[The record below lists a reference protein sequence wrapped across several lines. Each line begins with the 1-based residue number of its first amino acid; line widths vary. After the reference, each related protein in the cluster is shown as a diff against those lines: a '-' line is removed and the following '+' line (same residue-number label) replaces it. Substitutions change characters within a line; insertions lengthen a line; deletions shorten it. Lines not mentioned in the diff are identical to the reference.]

1 MPKRIAIVGAG
12 ALGGYVGGTLAH
24 LGHDVT
30 LIDPWPQHVEAIRA
44 RGLEL
49 DGLTPEEKFT
59 ARPKILHLME
69 VQSLI
74 RTPVDVAMVAVKSY
88 DTLWATAL
96 IAPYLSERG
105 FIVSLQNCM
114 NEETIAGVVGWGA
127 VGAVASMI
135 SLDLYEAGRIR
146 KTAAKGGEKHTV
158 FRIGEPHGAITP
170 RVEELVEWFRGID
183 SAKAT
188 TNLWGERWSK
198 LVQNSMGN
206 GVTAAT
212 GLTSGDCLRNP
223 AIRRFQ
229 IALAGEGIRVGQALG
244 YQLEKIRGADPEQIA
259 RANEGDASALAE
271 VEALIVPKAG
281 SNPRA
286 DIQRP
291 SMAQD
296 ILKGRRTEIDAM
308 NGYIARK
315 GAEVG
320 VPAPSHQKLAEIVTR
335 IERGELALAFAFS
348 LRRRSSGYIVNARCS
363 RASPPSGVPTL
374 SISKLLSSIAIT
386 IFISRIAR

>member
-1 MPKRIAIVGAG
+1 MTKRIAIVGAG

-30 LIDPWPQHVEAIRA
+30 LIDPWPEHIETIRG

-49 DGLTPEEKFT
+49 DGMTSEERFVVKNAKAIHVT
-59 ARPKILHLME
+59 EA
-69 VQSLI
+69 QSLARNPI
-74 RTPVDVAMVAVKSY
+74 DVALVAVKSY

-105 FIVSLQNCM
+105 FVVSLQNCM
-114 NEETIAGVVGWGA
+114 NEETIAGVVGWGRT

-135 SLDLYEAGRIR
+135 SVDLYEPGRIR
-146 KTAAKGGEKHTV
+146 RTIAKGGDMYTI
-158 FRIGEPHGAITP
+158 FRIGEPHGRITP

-183 SAKAT
+183 SSKAT

-198 LVQNSMGN
+198 LVQNAMGN

-212 GLTSGDCLRNP
+212 GLTSGECLRDE

-229 IALAGEGIRVGQALG
+229 IRLAGEAVRVGQALG
-244 YQLEKIRGADPEQIA
+244 YQLETIRGADPEQLA
-259 RANEGDASALAE
+259 RAAEGDTRALAE
-271 VEALIVPKAG
+271 VEAIIVPKAG
-281 SNPRA
+281 ANPRG

-296 ILKGRRTEIDAM
+296 ILKGRRTEVDAM

-315 GAEVG
+315 GDEVG
-320 VPAPSHQKLAEIVTR
+320 VPAPSHAKLAHIVTR
-335 IERGELALAFAFS
+335 IERGELKPSPS
-348 LRRRSSGYIVNARCS
+348 L
-363 RASPPSGVPTL
+363 L
-374 SISKLLSSIAIT
+374 
-386 IFISRIAR
+386 

>member
-1 MPKRIAIVGAG
+1 MTKRIAIVGAG

-30 LIDPWPQHVEAIRA
+30 LIDPWPEHIETIRA
-44 RGLEL
+44 GGLEL
-49 DGLTPEEKFT
+49 DGLTPEERFVVKKAKT
-59 ARPKILHLME
+59 LHLTE
-69 VQSLI
+69 VQSLAK
-74 RTPVDVAMVAVKSY
+74 TPIDVAMVAVKSY

-96 IAPYLSERG
+96 IAPYLSAQG
-105 FIVSLQNCM
+105 FVVSLQNCM
-114 NEETIAGVVGWGA
+114 NEETIAGVVGWGRT

-135 SLDLYEAGRIR
+135 SVDLYEPGRIR
-146 KTAAKGGEKHTV
+146 RTMAKGGDKHTV
-158 FRIGEPHGAITP
+158 FRIGEPHGRITP
-170 RVEELVEWFRGID
+170 RVEKLVEWFRGID

-198 LVQNSMGN
+198 LVQNAMGN

-212 GLTSGDCLRNP
+212 GLTSGECLRND

-229 IALAGEGIRVGQALG
+229 IRLAGEAVRVGQALG
-244 YQLEKIRGADPEQIA
+244 YQLEKIRGAEPEQLA
-259 RANEGDASALAE
+259 RAAAGDARALAE
-271 VEALIVPKAG
+271 VEAIIVPKAG
-281 SNPRA
+281 ANPRG

-315 GAEVG
+315 GDAVG
-320 VPAPSHQKLAEIVTR
+320 VPAPSHAKLAQIVTR
-335 IERGELALAFAFS
+335 IERGELKPSPS
-348 LRRRSSGYIVNARCS
+348 L
-363 RASPPSGVPTL
+363 L
-374 SISKLLSSIAIT
+374 
-386 IFISRIAR
+386 

>member
-1 MPKRIAIVGAG
+1 MTKRIAIVGAG
-12 ALGGYVGGTLAH
+12 ALGGYVGGNLAH

-69 VQSLI
+69 VQSLA
-74 RTPVDVAMVAVKSY
+74 RTPIDVAMVAVKSY

-96 IAPYLSERG
+96 IAPYLAERG
-105 FIVSLQNCM
+105 FVVSLQNCM
-114 NEETIAGVVGWGA
+114 NEETIAGVVGWGRT

-135 SLDLYEAGRIR
+135 SVDLYEAGRIR
-146 KTAAKGGEKHTV
+146 KTAAKGGDRYTI
-158 FRIGEPHGAITP
+158 FRIGEPHGRITP
-170 RVEELVEWFRGID
+170 RVEELVAWFSGID
-183 SAKAT
+183 SSKAT
-188 TNLWGERWSK
+188 TNLWGGRWSK
-198 LVQNSMGN
+198 LVQNAMGN

-212 GLTSGDCLRNP
+212 GLTSGDCLRNDT
-223 AIRRFQ
+223 IRRFQ
-229 IALAGEGIRVGQALG
+229 IRLAAEGVRVGQALG
-244 YQLEKIRGADPEQIA
+244 YQLEKIRGAEPESLA
-259 RANEGDASALAE
+259 RAAEGDATALAE

-281 SNPRA
+281 SNPRG

-320 VPAPSHQKLAEIVTR
+320 VPAPSHAKLAAIVTR
-335 IERGELALAFAFS
+335 IERGELKPSPSLLA
-348 LRRRSSGYIVNARCS
+348 
-363 RASPPSGVPTL
+363 
-374 SISKLLSSIAIT
+374 
-386 IFISRIAR
+386 